1 MLWPVWV
8 LSIIQAWAFEA
19 ILRILLAKSFFKA
32 ILEALDASIHIF
44 RQFWDL
50 AYSGRYHHFGGF
62 RGYSGYCQAITDSG
76 RFSIWRFLRLQ
87 RVLSSNNRVKTVNAG
102 QHPELPSFHLLS
114 SFAIISSSFLVT
126 IISSSFFLAFF
137 DMSWNNFVGETKIDD
152 GKENGRGALL
162 YHFPPLSASIFA
174 GAKKMVSNHGSPP
187 KCPHWSLLFY
197 FSLHSSFFL
206 HFLPF

>member
-1 MLWPVWV
+1 M
-8 LSIIQAWAFEA
+8 
-19 ILRILLAKSFFKA
+19 
-32 ILEALDASIHIF
+32 
-44 RQFWDL
+44 
-50 AYSGRYHHFGGF
+50 
-62 RGYSGYCQAITDSG
+62 
-76 RFSIWRFLRLQ
+76 
-87 RVLSSNNRVKTVNAG
+87 
-102 QHPELPSFHLLS
+102 
-114 SFAIISSSFLVT
+114 AIISSSFLVT

-206 HFLPF
+206 HFLPFSSPSVSFCFSASQVKFLFQVLPTSSREALENVTFSTGYHLKSR